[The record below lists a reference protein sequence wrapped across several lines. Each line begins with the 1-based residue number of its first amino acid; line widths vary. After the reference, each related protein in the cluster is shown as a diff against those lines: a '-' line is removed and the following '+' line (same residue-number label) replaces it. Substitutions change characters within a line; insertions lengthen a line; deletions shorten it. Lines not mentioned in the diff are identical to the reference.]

1 MDFYRKSAGVS
12 TRSAE
17 VLQEVQNFYRKF
29 RTSTRSSVIPTRS
42 SKTRFQAVGELGKV
56 AWMAR
61 GMVDEVVMA
70 QQQ

>member
-12 TRSAE
+12 TGSAE
-17 VLQEVQNFYRKF
+17 VPQEVQNFYRKF
-29 RTSTRSSVIPTRS
+29 RTSTGSSVIPTGS